1 MTSLVASESVTVI
14 DELSSTIH
22 KSTFHVNCAKNE
34 QRRHV
39 LKAKENVYKHKCNKV
54 LKRKLKKYKL
64 RQDGCEDQDVLDVSK
79 ILVSALIIKSPSSL
93 KHPANQDGADFED
106 YQPTPNYLF
115 KMGRRKETLK
125 ISKSLKH
132 SNAESKQNAI
142 MTSPNTNQDNK
153 QTNAF
158 KLLMD
163 SRNKSIG
170 SNSPGKE
177 KKDDVTEIEEVERKS
192 LKAKRQLLLQK
203 MAEAKGSIRN
213 KEIEEYQDKVI
224 QKKMDIR
231 AEKLKSMILKDAKS
245 VKENKDTNKKTA
257 KTQEREGSQK
267 VEVINNNVLK
277 KANKSLKIVDI
288 FNTIEEPINVSPVK
302 KFIPKE
308 DQEFL
313 NKLSPSLKKKE
324 SMLSYFKKLE
334 KDFDCPEDSN
344 DNIIKVKLQP
354 RSKKKGRKKL
364 SLKKES
370 TAESSTSEIIN
381 VIEEND
387 IIDIDG
393 PNDNNLQVIE
403 KDTNTISVNNNKNS
417 LEETVPLEKSIL
429 NDLTVKSDRQKRKRN
444 GNIVSKVNEAEKSTL
459 NNDSRPKRSVKRPMK
474 YTDDYDDVY
483 MSSSD
488 EELHIFTPR
497 KKKHIESVAEVK
509 ETIVSKPQKTIEG
522 SLKLKLG
529 QKVAKGTDSPKKPSK
544 LAPIFAPKQID
555 PAALEAKQ
563 KFLQSGVPDKLKRVI
578 NQQKNNQT
586 QDPTFPVVVHIQQN
600 CKAIDKCELLI
611 PLMDVNEDLL
621 PLSYEESAF
630 KKLLHLTDEPTV
642 HSLDNN
648 CRNSTQS
655 MLQNIKHLHPKFPVY
670 RTYRYLK
677 SKGTGELKDCSNVD
691 LDNSIEILSDVVDV
705 INDSP
710 DRLNWTDKYKAM
722 STKQIIGN
730 FESIK
735 ELRKWLILWTENELK
750 QKSRN
755 KPKAG
760 SDSSDYYQSDTDS
773 RDSMKTMNNLLIL
786 TGPTGCGKTASVYAV
801 AAELAMKV
809 IEVNA
814 SSKRT
819 GKIMLQ
825 DLQEATQSH
834 KVNRGSGIIDNS
846 QKSQEK
852 SQVELIKIK
861 KRGRPKKGV
870 GNEKI
875 KKVVKCDTSS
885 TPPSQESSRTDSS
898 LILIDDAD
906 IVFEQDDG
914 FSSAILQL
922 VQCSKRPVILI
933 TSSTVCPHLQRFLQ
947 YGKILK
953 MYPLL
958 PRILGTWL
966 DIMCLADSGV
976 CWPGAGAQFLSY
988 FKGDIRKTINYLQF
1002 YTPIY
1007 VHNIKLD
1014 EETASQNVDIYRP
1027 QIDEEGSCMSW
1038 ADNDDSEG
1046 RTPVQVVST
1055 NTIWTDFVSK
1065 HSNLF
1070 TFLYPVQLFNIW
1082 WSLPHLLTTQPN
1094 FRNIDKSN
1102 DRTQSKNICLEL
1114 EAMANAVDAFSL
1126 ADYIS
1131 HRKPDSNTNLTSKPW
1146 YCPEEHS
1153 VSERENWDSYKKE
1166 YETTDEICHH
1176 LVTSSIA
1183 AAQTVLGCEKK
1194 MEFSLPGMNL
1204 QREKDKIVA
1213 RHKSLTSYLNTSST
1227 LDRRSLALDYWPSCR
1242 SICRAEKSKND
1253 TNMKR
1258 NNRFCHY
1265 LKSLNVLCKSD
1276 TFDNLCDSLCSNEGT
1291 ESNN

>member
-1 MTSLVASESVTVI
+1 MLAVDVSLNFTVFTCLIGDCCLIFREGMTSLIALESVTVI
-14 DELSSTIH
+14 DDINSIQTST
-22 KSTFHVNCAKNE
+22 SHVNCAKNQ

-39 LKAKENVYKHKCNKV
+39 LKAKENIYKHKCNKV

-79 ILVSALIIKSPSSL
+79 TLISSLIIKSPRSS
-93 KHPANQDGADFED
+93 KDPANKDEALSDFEE
-106 YQPTPNYLF
+106 YQPAPNYLF
-115 KMGRRKETLK
+115 KMGRRKETIK
-125 ISKSLKH
+125 ISKGLKH
-132 SNAESKQNAI
+132 SNVNGKQNAI
-142 MTSPNTNQDNK
+142 ITSPTNQDKK

-213 KEIEEYQDKVI
+213 KEIEEYQDKII
-224 QKKMDIR
+224 QKKMDLR

-245 VKENKDTNKKTA
+245 VKENKDTNKKTV
-257 KTQEREGSQK
+257 KTQELEVMEK
-267 VEVINNNVLK
+267 VEGMNNNVLK
-277 KANKSLKIVDI
+277 KVNKSLKIVDI
-288 FNTIEEPINVSPVK
+288 FNTIEEPVNNSPVR
-302 KFIPKE
+302 KFLPKE

-334 KDFDCPEDSN
+334 KDFDCPEESN
-344 DNIIKVKLQP
+344 DSIIKVKLQP
-354 RSKKKGRKKL
+354 RGKKKGKKKL
-364 SLKKES
+364 SLKKDS
-370 TAESSTSEIIN
+370 IGESSTSEIIL
-381 VIEEND
+381 ITEEND
-387 IIDIDG
+387 NTVTRNQNGDDIIEVIDKE
-393 PNDNNLQVIE
+393 V
-403 KDTNTISVNNNKNS
+403 NTILVNDSKKS
-417 LEETVPLEKSIL
+417 FAGVEPLEKSIL
-429 NDLTVKSDRQKRKRN
+429 NDLAVKSDRQKRKRN
-444 GNIVSKVNEAEKSTL
+444 GNVVSNVSEMEKSEFKHE
-459 NNDSRPKRSVKRPMK
+459 SRPKRSVKRPMK
-474 YTDDYDDVY
+474 YIDDYDDVY

-497 KKKHIESVAEVK
+497 KKKHIESVVDVK
-509 ETIVSKPQKTIEG
+509 ETEEVSKPLKLSEG

-529 QKVAKGTDSPKKPSK
+529 PKVVKATDSPKKPSK

-586 QDPTFPVVVHIQQN
+586 QDPSFSVVVHIQQN
-600 CKAIDKCELLI
+600 CKPTEKCDLLI
-611 PLMDVNEDLL
+611 PLRDINEDLS
-621 PLSYEESAF
+621 PLTYEDDAF
-630 KKLLHLTDEPTV
+630 KKLLHLTDEPIV
-642 HSLDNN
+642 HVIDSN
-648 CRNSTQS
+648 CRSSTQS
-655 MLQNIKHLHPKFPVY
+655 MLQSIKQLHPKFPVY
-670 RTYRYLK
+670 RTYHYLK
-677 SKGTGELKDCSNVD
+677 GKGTGELKDCNNVD
-691 LDNSIEILSDVVDV
+691 LDNSIEILNDVVDV

-722 STKQIIGN
+722 STNQIIGN

-750 QKSRN
+750 QKSKS

-834 KVNRGSGIIDNS
+834 KVNRGSGNIDNS
-846 QKSQEK
+846 LKSQER
-852 SQVELIKIK
+852 SQIEVIKTNK
-861 KRGRPKKGV
+861 KRGRPKKIV
-870 GNEKI
+870 EIEKI
-875 KKVVKCDTSS
+875 KRVVKSDVSS
-885 TPPSQESSRTDSS
+885 NTTPSQESTRTDSS

-914 FSSAILQL
+914 FSSAIVQL

-947 YGKILK
+947 NGKILR
-953 MYPLL
+953 MCPLL
-958 PRILGTWL
+958 PRMLGTWL

-976 CWPGAGAQFLSY
+976 CWPGAGAQFLSF

-1007 VHNIKLD
+1007 VHSIKSD
-1014 EETASQNVDIYRP
+1014 EETVSQSVDFYRP
-1027 QIDEEGSCMSW
+1027 HIDEEGSCMSW
-1038 ADNDDSEG
+1038 ADNDYSEG
-1046 RTPVQVVST
+1046 RTPVVSNNFNMDSKT
-1055 NTIWTDFVSK
+1055 DTIWTDFVSK

-1070 TFLYPVQLFNIW
+1070 TFFYPVQLFNIW
-1082 WSLPHLLTTQPN
+1082 WSLPHLLTSQPN
-1094 FRNIDKSN
+1094 LRNIINKSN
-1102 DRTQSKNICLEL
+1102 DRSQSKTICSEL
-1114 EAMANAVDAFSL
+1114 EAMANAVDSFSL

-1131 HRKPDSNTNLTSKPW
+1131 HKNPDLNSNLTSKPW

-1153 VSERENWDSYKKE
+1153 VSERENWDYYKKE

-1176 LVTSSIA
+1176 LVTSSIV
-1183 AAQTVLGCEKK
+1183 AAQTVLGCDGKIEL
-1194 MEFSLPGMNL
+1194 SLPGMNL
-1204 QREKDKIVA
+1204 QR
-1213 RHKSLTSYLNTSST
+1213 
-1227 LDRRSLALDYWPSCR
+1227 
-1242 SICRAEKSKND
+1242 
-1253 TNMKR
+1253 
-1258 NNRFCHY
+1258 
-1265 LKSLNVLCKSD
+1265 
-1276 TFDNLCDSLCSNEGT
+1276 
-1291 ESNN
+1291 

>member
-1 MTSLVASESVTVI
+1 MTSLVASDSVTVI
-14 DELSSTIH
+14 DDIISVHTST
-22 KSTFHVNCAKNE
+22 SHVNCTKNQ

-39 LKAKENVYKHKCNKV
+39 LKAKENIYKHKCNKV

-64 RQDGCEDQDVLDVSK
+64 RLDGCEDQDVLDVSK
-79 ILVSALIIKSPSSL
+79 TLISALIIKSPRTS
-93 KHPANQDGADFED
+93 KDPAKQDGAFSDLED
-106 YQPTPNYLF
+106 YKPTPNYLF
-115 KMGRRKETLK
+115 KMGRRKDTLK

-142 MTSPNTNQDNK
+142 ITSPTTQDKK

-177 KKDDVTEIEEVERKS
+177 KKDDVTDIEEIEKKS

-224 QKKMDIR
+224 QKKMDLR
-231 AEKLKSMILKDAKS
+231 AEKLKTMILKDAKS
-245 VKENKDTNKKTA
+245 VKENKDTNKKTV
-257 KTQEREGSQK
+257 KDQELVGTEK

-288 FNTIEEPINVSPVK
+288 FNTIEEPVNISPVK

-334 KDFDCPEDSN
+334 KDFDCPEDSQ
-344 DNIIKVKLQP
+344 DNVIKVKLQP
-354 RSKKKGRKKL
+354 RGKKKGKKKL

-370 TAESSTSEIIN
+370 TSEIIQ
-381 VIEEND
+381 ISEENES
-387 IIDIDG
+387 IDISSLNGD
-393 PNDNNLQVIE
+393 DNIVVLDKEI
-403 KDTNTISVNNNKNS
+403 NTMSVKNNKNS
-417 LEETVPLEKSIL
+417 FEDIVPLEKSIL
-429 NDLTVKSDRQKRKRN
+429 NDLAVKSDRQKRKRN
-444 GNIVSKVNEAEKSTL
+444 GNVVCNVNETE
-459 NNDSRPKRSVKRPMK
+459 NIDSRPKRSVKRPMK
-474 YTDDYDDVY
+474 YIDDYDDEY

-497 KKKHIESVAEVK
+497 KKKHIENVEVK
-509 ETIVSKPQKTIEG
+509 VTEVVSKPLKPTDG

-529 QKVAKGTDSPKKPSK
+529 QKVVKGTDPPKKSSK

-563 KFLQSGVPDKLKRVI
+563 KFLQSGVPDRLKRVI

-586 QDPTFPVVVHIQQN
+586 QDPSFSVVVHIQQN
-600 CKAIDKCELLI
+600 CKPIEKCHLLI
-611 PLMDVNEDLL
+611 PLMDINEDLSL
-621 PLSYEESAF
+621 LTYEDDAF
-630 KKLLHLTDEPTV
+630 KKLLQLTDEPTV
-642 HSLDNN
+642 HIMDNN
-648 CRNSTQS
+648 CRSSTQS
-655 MLQNIKHLHPKFPVY
+655 MLHSIKQLHPKFPVY
-670 RTYRYLK
+670 RTYCYLK
-677 SKGTGELKDCSNVD
+677 GKGTGELKDCSNVD
-691 LDNSIEILSDVVDV
+691 IDNSIEILNDVVDV
-705 INDSP
+705 VNETP

-722 STKQIIGN
+722 STNQIIGN

-750 QKSRN
+750 QKSKN

-834 KVNRGSGIIDNS
+834 KVNRGSGNIDNS

-852 SQVELIKIK
+852 SQVELVKINK
-861 KRGRPKKGV
+861 KRGRPKRIVEDK
-870 GNEKI
+870 KI
-875 KKVVKCDTSS
+875 KKVVKCDVLNG
-885 TPPSQESSRTDSS
+885 TPPSQESTRTDSS

-914 FSSAILQL
+914 FSSAIVQL

-947 YGKILK
+947 NGKILR
-953 MYPLL
+953 MSPLL
-958 PRILGTWL
+958 PRMLGTWL

-1002 YTPIY
+1002 YIPIY
-1007 VHNIKLD
+1007 VHSIKSD
-1014 EETASQNVDIYRP
+1014 EETASQNVDFYRP
-1027 QIDEEGSCMSW
+1027 HIDEEGSCMSW
-1038 ADNDDSEG
+1038 ADNDYSEG
-1046 RTPVQVVST
+1046 RTADQLVSNNFNKDSKT
-1055 NTIWTDFVSK
+1055 DTIWTDFVYK
-1065 HSNLF
+1065 HSNLLKF
-1070 TFLYPVQLFNIW
+1070 MYPVQLFSIW
-1082 WSLPHLLTTQPN
+1082 WSLPHLLTSQSN
-1094 FRNIDKSN
+1094 LHIIIDKSN
-1102 DRTQSKNICLEL
+1102 DRTQSKNICSEL
-1114 EAMANAVDAFSL
+1114 EAMANAVDSFSL
-1126 ADYIS
+1126 ADFIS
-1131 HRKPDSNTNLTSKPW
+1131 HKNPTLNSNLMSKPW

-1153 VSERENWDSYKKE
+1153 VSEKENCDYYKKE

-1183 AAQTVLGCEKK
+1183 AAQTVLGCDRK
-1194 MEFSLPGMNL
+1194 MELSLPGMNL
-1204 QREKDKIVA
+1204 QR
-1213 RHKSLTSYLNTSST
+1213 
-1227 LDRRSLALDYWPSCR
+1227 
-1242 SICRAEKSKND
+1242 
-1253 TNMKR
+1253 
-1258 NNRFCHY
+1258 
-1265 LKSLNVLCKSD
+1265 
-1276 TFDNLCDSLCSNEGT
+1276 
-1291 ESNN
+1291 